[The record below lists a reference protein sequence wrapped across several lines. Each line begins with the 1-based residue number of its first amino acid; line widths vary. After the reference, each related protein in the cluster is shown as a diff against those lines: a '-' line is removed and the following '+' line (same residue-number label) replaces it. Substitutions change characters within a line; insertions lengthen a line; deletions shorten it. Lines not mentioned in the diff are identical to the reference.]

1 MTKNK
6 DTKAKIQL
14 KSPTQERSRQTV
26 ATILEACAQLMVQES
41 FYEITTDKIA
51 KEAGVSIGS
60 LYQFFG
66 NKESVVLALIKKINS
81 EDRIIISERV
91 KTLNTLPAEQRVR
104 GIVEMMI
111 DVMTSK
117 PELRQKIQS
126 IQNYLVDAQY
136 VSEVN
141 SFYVSLFKQEIPHL
155 PGRDMDKV
163 AYVLVNLCFG
173 LLNTIGIEKPQFT
186 QDKGLIEEI
195 MTLVGKYLDLNKNF
209 SAGSSKSD
217 PVRSY

>member
-66 NKESVVLALIKKINS
+66 NKESVVLALIKKIHS
-81 EDRIIISERV
+81 EDKLIISERV
-91 KTLNTLPAEQRVR
+91 KTIGTLPVEQRVR
-104 GIVEMMI
+104 GIVELMME
-111 DVMTSK
+111 VMTSK

-136 VSEVN
+136 LSEVN
-141 SFYVSLFKQEIPHL
+141 SYYVALFKQEL
-155 PGRDMDKV
+155 PQLAGRDMDKV
-163 AYVLVNLCFG
+163 AYILVNLCFG
-173 LLNTIGIEKPQFT
+173 LLSTIGMEKPQFT
-186 QDKGLIEEI
+186 QDKGLVEEI
-195 MTLVGKYLDLNKNF
+195 MTLVSKYLDLNKPL
-209 SAGSSKSD
+209 SAVSSKPD
-217 PVRSY
+217 QAKVY

>member
-6 DTKAKIQL
+6 DTKVKIQL

-81 EDRIIISERV
+81 EDKLIITERV

-104 GIVEMMI
+104 GIIEMMV

-126 IQNYLVDAQY
+126 IQNYLVDSQY
-136 VSEVN
+136 ISEVN
-141 SFYVSLFKQEIPHL
+141 SYYVSLFKQEIPHL
-155 PGRDMDKV
+155 PGRDMEKV

-195 MTLVGKYLDLNKNF
+195 MTLACKYLDLNKGF

-217 PVRSY
+217 QAKAY